1 MMEENNIFDH
11 QQLYFPQW
19 STIFLLSAHSVIF
32 VSGFVTNWFVTRYVE
47 RRKDAMKLFRRLALA
62 QFKVGHLVN
71 ASRLILMFR
80 LLVEFQQIGNLHLH
94 FKNFLGLGMS
104 LRIQGQ
110 EVKFHE
116 IEIQLFHEVEF
127 SIMRSKLTFFM
138 KSNFFAKLIRRSNRP

>member
-80 LLVEFQQIGNLHLH
+80 LMVEFQRIGNLHLH

-104 LRIQGQ
+104 LRFTNISISA
-110 EVKFHE
+110 F
-116 IEIQLFHEVEF
+116 QLPITKKVLRFC
-127 SIMRSKLTFFM
+127 T
-138 KSNFFAKLIRRSNRP
+138 